1 MAFKRN
7 NGDEKITYKVGDID
21 EVVDSKNNSVIML
34 RTVAWGENGTERL
47 ELRRWKVDIN
57 QEIAL
62 KGVSFLTEDGPHN
75 LVNVLLEKGFGKTD
89 EVLTVLSTRDDFEEC
104 LENLNKPK
112 SSKKSSRYADPKEI
126 L

>member
-62 KGVSFLTEDGPHN
+62 KGVAFLTEDGPHN

-89 EVLTVLSTRDDFEEC
+89 EVLSTLSTRDDFEEF